1 MSGIVRKVLRNYHCH
16 CNYLLLDMS
25 YFMTNE
31 NMTDKTGAVFALI
44 DNGRMLVKA
53 PNVEKYR
60 IPEDVYRIDVDAFS
74 ECAK

>member
-1 MSGIVRKVLRNYHCH
+1 
-16 CNYLLLDMS
+16 MS

-60 IPEDVYRIDVDAFS
+60 IPEDVYMIDVDAFS
-74 ECAK
+74 ECT